1 MIEVTGEKWD
11 NDFLRYIINNRDTYA
26 LRDYYLEKI
35 KRALAEY
42 NANPANNP
50 PMKDENGEEV
60 VFP

>member
-1 MIEVTGEKWD
+1 MKKLGVPVLASVAAI
-11 NDFLRYIINNRDTYA
+11 LARDTYA
-26 LRDYYLEKI
+26 LQDYYLEKI

-42 NANPANNP
+42 NANPVNNP